1 MGVATFRRYTNLAA
15 TIHLLQTRSITLLNP
30 ATWDDTN
37 DAYYMVEY
45 KRYTNAKSVLALC
58 FTECM
63 ETYHHW
69 RVFSHG
75 SDGVCI
81 EFDKDRLMK
90 IWADDPSVRTGYV
103 AYREIKVQRANGL
116 LTVDELPF
124 LKRFPYQDE
133 QEFQAVYTGMDEPAE
148 FKGFPISLSCI
159 RRITLSPWLSSALVE
174 SVKTTLK
181 RIPGCEFSKVYRSTL
196 VDNEAW
202 KKFTATVGQ

>member
-1 MGVATFRRYTNLAA
+1 
-15 TIHLLQTRSITLLNP
+15 
-30 ATWDDTN
+30 
-37 DAYYMVEY
+37 
-45 KRYTNAKSVLALC
+45 
-58 FTECM
+58 
-63 ETYHHW
+63 
-69 RVFSHG
+69 
-75 SDGVCI
+75 
-81 EFDKDRLMK
+81 
-90 IWADDPSVRTGYV
+90 
-103 AYREIKVQRANGL
+103 VQRANGL